1 MNGSERHP
9 DSALLDRLRAG
20 LLDDRPSQ
28 KTALEQHL
36 QQCEYCRD
44 AYRWPAALAASVPE
58 PDERQLD
65 RLRQQALL
73 TAGPGRHRRRLAPLA
88 VAAALA
94 IAAVGLFR
102 LLPSTDT
109 HTDPSRIAA
118 SSQQVPEVYEDLD
131 FYLWLADHKGPGDS
145 ST

>member
-20 LLDDRPSQ
+20 LLDDKPSQ

-36 QQCEYCRD
+36 QQCEYCGD
-44 AYRWPAALAASVPE
+44 AYHWPTTVAAAVPE
-58 PDERQLD
+58 PDDRQLD
-65 RLRQQALL
+65 WLRQRALM
-73 TAGPGRHRRRLAPLA
+73 TAGPGRRRSRLAPVA
-88 VAAALA
+88 VAAVLA

-102 LLPSTDT
+102 LLPPTD
-109 HTDPSRIAA
+109 TDPSQIAA
-118 SSQQVPEVYEDLD
+118 SGQNVPEVYEDLD